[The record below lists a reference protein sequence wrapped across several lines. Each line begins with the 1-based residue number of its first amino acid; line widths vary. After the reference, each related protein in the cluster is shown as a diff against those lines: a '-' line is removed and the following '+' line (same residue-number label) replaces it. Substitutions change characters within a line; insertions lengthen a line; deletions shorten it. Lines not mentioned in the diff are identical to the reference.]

1 MIRAVRQMY
10 GRYMPQQ
17 RRKVQILMT
26 HTDSTDRV
34 QPMLFAMVLV
44 IYKTRHIA
52 PSKST
57 FDILLLLDGIVCRN
71 GDYKR

>member
-1 MIRAVRQMY
+1 
-10 GRYMPQQ
+10 
-17 RRKVQILMT
+17 MT

-57 FDILLLLDGIVCRN
+57 FDILLLLDGMVCRN
-71 GDYKR
+71 GDYKRWLYPPTEVLKDRKNTKQLSS